1 MEKIIEI
8 WKKENIAQAVFNF
21 YCGGDSM
28 GDTDLSFED
37 SEGIRIEFSDTK
49 NEDTLATYFD
59 NEVYNN
65 VSFYEASDGH
75 YQGENGNVIITLDEN
90 EDMFS
95 YYKDAQSEW
104 SEQITNNIDIELTN
118 DEVEF
123 INEFVTNINGGSD
136 NSPTINYK
144 KDFIMTNKRKE
155 LVDNIIR
162 MVDEK
167 TGNYVPEEVNG
178 ELEEWYNYTTDIND
192 VTEIIIKDN
201 KLDIEINNNYTTYT
215 DSD

>member
-65 VSFYEASDGH
+65 VSFYEASD
-75 YQGENGNVIITLDEN
+75 
-90 EDMFS
+90 
-95 YYKDAQSEW
+95 
-104 SEQITNNIDIELTN
+104 
-118 DEVEF
+118 
-123 INEFVTNINGGSD
+123 
-136 NSPTINYK
+136 
-144 KDFIMTNKRKE
+144 
-155 LVDNIIR
+155 
-162 MVDEK
+162 
-167 TGNYVPEEVNG
+167 
-178 ELEEWYNYTTDIND
+178 
-192 VTEIIIKDN
+192 
-201 KLDIEINNNYTTYT
+201 
-215 DSD
+215 

>member
-8 WKKENIAQAVFNF
+8 WKKENIERAVFNF

-37 SEGIRIEFSDTK
+37 SEGKRIEFSDTK

-59 NEVYNN
+59 NEVYNE

-75 YQGENGNVIITLDEN
+75 YQGESGNVFITLDS

-104 SEQITNNIDIELTN
+104 SEQIANNIDIELTN

-123 INEFVTNINGGSD
+123 IKEFVTNINGGRDGSA
-136 NSPTINYK
+136 TINYK
-144 KDFIMTNKRKE
+144 KDFIMTDKRKDMANRIME
-155 LVDNIIR
+155 VI
-162 MVDEK
+162 DEE
-167 TGNYVPEEVNG
+167 TRNYVPENIDG
-178 ELEEWYNYTTDIND
+178 ELEEWYNFTTDSND
-192 VTEIIIKDN
+192 VTEITIEDN
-201 KLDIEINNNYTTYT
+201 KLSVEINNNYTTYS

>member
-8 WKKENIAQAVFNF
+8 WKKENITRGVFNF

-75 YQGENGNVIITLDEN
+75 YQGENGNVIITLDN

-95 YYKDAQSEW
+95 YYKNAQSEW
-104 SEQITNNIDIELTN
+104 SEQTTNYIKIELTN

-136 NSPTINYK
+136 NRPTINYK
-144 KDFIMTNKRKE
+144 KDFIMTDKRKE
-155 LVDNIIR
+155 LADNIIL